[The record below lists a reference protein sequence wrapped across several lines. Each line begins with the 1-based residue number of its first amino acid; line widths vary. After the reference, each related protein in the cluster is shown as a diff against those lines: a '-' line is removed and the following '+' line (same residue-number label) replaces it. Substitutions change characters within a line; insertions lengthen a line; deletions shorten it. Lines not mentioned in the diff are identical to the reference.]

1 MELTEAEI
9 QLLSCL
15 HKAECHALATDR
27 ASLEKQGECYDIF
40 KENWVDAYDRLIEA
54 KLISGD
60 DNQFSLT
67 PTGKPIALQYHAE
80 RPDLYWY
87 HYQKFYPAAVASP
100 THSRL
105 CEKVFGK
112 DLSQEGQTDM
122 ESLHELLNHLDL
134 KPDEKVL
141 DLGCGAGVIAEYI
154 SDITNTRVTGVDYA
168 ASAITDANN
177 RTVAKRSRLDFIQ
190 GDYSDLVLAPD
201 SYDAVISID
210 TLYWDSLLEKT
221 LSMIKTALK
230 PGGRMGVFL
239 NHTIK
244 HDDPSELLNS
254 EHSELSKVLSK
265 LNFSFEVYEYNQAL
279 KTFWQNLQSATLE
292 LRDEFAAE
300 GNAFIADNYLREAEV
315 DHLPEINDGIIARYL
330 YIIRCQ

>member
-1 MELTEAEI
+1 MDLTEAEI
-9 QLLSCL
+9 QLLACI
-15 HKAECHALATDR
+15 HKAEINDLATDR
-27 ASLEKQGECYDIF
+27 ESLESLGQCYENF
-40 KENWVDAYDRLIEA
+40 KEDWNRAYDRLVSA
-54 KLISGD
+54 GLIQGN
-60 DNQFSLT
+60 DNQYNLT
-67 PTGKPIALQYHAE
+67 QEGQPLAQQYFAE

-112 DLSQEGQTDM
+112 DLTQEGQTDM

-134 KPDEKVL
+134 KPGEKVL

-154 SDITNTRVTGVDYA
+154 SDITNTQVTGVDYA
-168 ASAITDANN
+168 ASAIADANN
-177 RTVAKRSRLDFIQ
+177 RTVTKRLRLDFIQ
-190 GDYSDLVLAPD
+190 GDYSELMLATD

-221 LSMIKTALK
+221 LSMIKTALR
-230 PGGRMGVFL
+230 PGGRMGIFL

-244 HDDPSELLNS
+244 HDDPPELLNS
-254 EHSELSKVLSK
+254 EHSDLSKVLSK
-265 LNFSFEVYEYNQAL
+265 LNLSFEVYEYNQAL

-292 LRDEFAAE
+292 LRDDFVAE
-300 GNAFIADNYLREAEV
+300 DNAFIANNYLREAEV
-315 DHLPEINDGIIARYL
+315 DHLPEIEAGIIARYL
-330 YIIRCQ
+330 YIVRC